1 MCWML
6 VSLTATATSGAGSEH
21 ETGRVPELLRRGAD
35 PHPGADGRSLA
46 NPGLPVPRLWVERL
60 QLGGAA
66 EAGVNTGTHTLLSFT
81 GTRTPLPF
89 TWLGLLGYRMK
100 YILKYRFVSYRMKYI
115 LKYGFA
121 SYRMKYILKY
131 RFVSY
136 RMKYILKCGFVS
148 YRMKYTRWNT
158 SWTMDLSLTGW
169 NPEVWACV
177 LQDEIDS

>member
-1 MCWML
+1 M
-6 VSLTATATSGAGSEH
+6 
-21 ETGRVPELLRRGAD
+21 
-35 PHPGADGRSLA
+35 
-46 NPGLPVPRLWVERL
+46 ERF

-66 EAGVNTGTHTLLSFT
+66 EAGVSTGTHMLLSFT

-100 YILKYRFVSYRMKYI
+100 YILKYGFV
-115 LKYGFA
+115 

-148 YRMKYTRWNT
+148 YMINHILMHGFVFYRFK
-158 SWTMDLSLTGW
+158 S
-169 NPEVWACV
+169 
-177 LQDEIDS
+177 